1 MSSHAKTVCVLI
13 QTPECSH
20 REKLEE
26 SELNML
32 SSKTTGIFPKI
43 EKKMCFSILLL
54 AAKPAKYAVI

>member
-1 MSSHAKTVCVLI
+1 VLI